1 MYMKELELNFIP
13 KNKNVNEPEDYARG
27 NKLTGYSN
35 QRKQKLIELVNSD
48 RKEKA
53 KNLLSTLQ
61 KDIFL
66 EIVNLYNNGK
76 NYEHIIGVT
85 SDFLAERLNIQEKTI
100 TEELRVIEEKSF
112 LIGEPET
119 YWATPFN
126 RETGILGKKET
137 IKTHVWK
144 ITENGKKLAIALL
157 GHHKIKW

>member
-13 KNKNVNEPEDYARG
+13 KNKNVNEPEHYARR
-27 NKLTGYSN
+27 NKLTGCSN

-48 RKEKA
+48 RKGKA
-53 KNLLSTLQ
+53 KKLLSTLQ
-61 KDIFL
+61 KDVFL

-76 NYEHIIGVT
+76 NYENIIGVT
-85 SDFLAERLNIQEKTI
+85 SDFLAERSNIQEKTI
-100 TEELRVIEEKSF
+100 TEELRVIEEKGF

-126 RETGILGKKET
+126 RETGLLEKKET
-137 IKTHVWK
+137 IKTHIWK

-157 GHHKIKW
+157 GPKW